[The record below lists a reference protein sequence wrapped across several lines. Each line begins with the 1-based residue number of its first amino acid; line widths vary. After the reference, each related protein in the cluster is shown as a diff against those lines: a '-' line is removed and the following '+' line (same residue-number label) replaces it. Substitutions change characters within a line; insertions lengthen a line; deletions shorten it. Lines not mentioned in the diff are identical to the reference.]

1 MNKKIRCALLGL
13 GNQGCEHLAA
23 ATDHPN
29 VEIIAA
35 VDSQF
40 MRHHDI
46 HKQFPHL
53 NLAFFSNFD
62 DLVHSDLKIDALIL
76 ALPHHAYAPMWQ
88 NILDWKKPMLKEKPL
103 GRNYQEAKMFMATAK
118 AAQSGLRTAIQRR
131 NHASYRFLFDYL
143 KQHCLTVTELHA
155 HLHLGKAKKNI
166 STVPNTETWRDN
178 RNLAGGGALLDA
190 GYHLIDLIQF
200 LIGDFDVISSTM
212 WHGLKADN
220 GLDIEDRCWLT
231 GRSPSTW
238 IMLDTWVQGEADG
251 RGGFVKSEHI
261 LLKTSQGVLRA
272 NREGVWCNETQLFAT
287 DKDWSN
293 AMRKQLTDFARN
305 IDFIEWHDDIII
317 DQLPAMRKIEEA
329 YRLSSS
335 Y

>member
-23 ATDHPN
+23 SVGHPE
-29 VEIIAA
+29 VEIVAA
-35 VDSQF
+35 VDSQLK
-40 MRHHDI
+40 REHDI
-46 HKQFPHL
+46 REQFPL
-53 NLAFFSNFD
+53 LDLKFFSSFNE
-62 DLVHSDLKIDALIL
+62 LVHSDLKIDALIL

-88 NILDWKKPMLKEKPL
+88 KILDWKKPMLKEKPL

-118 AAQSGLRTAIQRR
+118 AVRSGLRTAIQRR

-143 KQHCLTVTELHA
+143 KQHNMIVTELHA
-155 HLHLGKAKKNI
+155 HLHLGKAKNNI
-166 STVPNTETWRDN
+166 SNISKTVTWRDS
-178 RNLAGGGALLDA
+178 RDLSGGGALLDA
-190 GYHLIDLIQF
+190 GYHLIDLVQF

-212 WHGLKADN
+212 WHGIKADN

-231 GRSPSTW
+231 GRSTSTW
-238 IMLDTWVQGEADG
+238 IMLDTWVQGEANDQ
-251 RGGFVKSEHI
+251 GGFIKSEQI
-261 LLKTSQGVLRA
+261 LLKTSQGILRA
-272 NREGVWCNETQLFAT
+272 NREGVWLNETQLVVT

-305 IDFIEWHDDIII
+305 IQFFEWSDDIII
-317 DQLPAMRKIEEA
+317 DQLAAMRKIEEA
-329 YRLSSS
+329 YRLSAG